1 MIVFV
6 LWVDL
11 CHRISEAGVDRRQD
25 LADQALPVAR
35 GLTNKAPTWLSSFE
49 TSIKFKI
56 CAELCMMTSGTCPH
70 VGQSFAGVT
79 LSYHLRICRS
89 QPWSAIQGLQ
99 TVVL

>member
-11 CHRISEAGVDRRQD
+11 CHRISEAGADRRQD

-56 CAELCMMTSGTCPH
+56 CAELCMMTSGTRPH
-70 VGQSFAGVT
+70 VGQSFVGVT
-79 LSYHLRICRS
+79 LSYNLRICRS
-89 QPWSAIQGLQ
+89 QRWSQGLQ